1 MRNKTQQRKNNLL
14 VTNSNL
20 HFRRPFPFTRRM
32 LSISIVF
39 MAAFFIGSNQS
50 FAQEKWNATLRT
62 GVNFPTKNLGGVDL
76 KTGFGFDGTIGYRVM
91 PHVFVNAGWGW
102 NRFASNN
109 EGKNDYE
116 ETGYILGLQFVHPIS
131 PAKLSFVG
139 GINAT
144 YNHIEVENSNGD
156 IIADTGHG
164 WGWQADAGIGFHL
177 GSRTKLIPSLRYR
190 ALSRDLKIG
199 AAPATPVDLNYFS
212 GGLGLSFTF

>member
-1 MRNKTQQRKNNLL
+1 MRNKSKQSQNITHRTSSMLAVLRTVSILVVFVTLL
-14 VTNSNL
+14 PALQN
-20 HFRRPFPFTRRM
+20 PC
-32 LSISIVF
+32 
-39 MAAFFIGSNQS
+39 AAQD
-50 FAQEKWNATLRT
+50 KWNATIRT
-62 GVNFPTKNLGGVDL
+62 GVNFPTKKLGGVDL

-109 EGKNDYE
+109 EGNNDYE

-131 PAKLSFVG
+131 TSRLSFVG
-139 GINAT
+139 GINAL
-144 YNHIEVENSNGD
+144 YNHIEVENNNGD

-164 WGWQADAGIGFHL
+164 WGWQADAGIGIHL
-177 GSRTKLIPSLRYR
+177 SNKTKLIPSFRYR

-199 AAPATPVDLNYFS
+199 TAPAIPVDLNYFS